1 MKRAIEKDEFGGQ
14 IITDV
19 PEIKRCPICRR
30 TVEEDEEKLIKKL
43 YREHPE
49 FEDNGYKKIKS

>member
-1 MKRAIEKDEFGGQ
+1 MKRAIEKDEFGGK

-30 TVEEDEEKLIKKL
+30 TVERDEEKLIKKL
-43 YREHPE
+43 YHEHPE
-49 FEDNGYKKIKS
+49 FEDNGYK